1 VIIMKIPSLG
11 FSLIELM
18 ITLAIAAIVLAAGV
32 PAFGDLVQ
40 DNRLVTQ
47 INELMTDLN
56 LARSE
61 AIKQA
66 APVTVCKRNNAGTD
80 CNNPGNWQD
89 GWIVFLDSNRDG
101 IVDDDGDATP
111 CETGEDDDCVL
122 RVHASLPVGNTL
134 KYPRDRITY
143 DTQGFSYGFNGTFVF
158 CDSRGYAKGRGRIVS
173 NPGRI
178 MATADSNH
186 DGIHE
191 DSSGANFTP
200 ASC

>member
-1 VIIMKIPSLG
+1 VINMKIPSLG

>member
-1 VIIMKIPSLG
+1 MKILSLG

-40 DNRLVTQ
+40 DNRLATQ
-47 INELMTDLN
+47 INELVTDLN

-66 APVTVCKRNNAGTD
+66 APVTVCKRNSAGTA
-80 CNNPGNWQD
+80 CNNPGHWQN
-89 GWIVFLDSNRDG
+89 GWIVFLDIDRDG
-101 IVDDDGDATP
+101 VVDDDGDTAL
-111 CETGEDDDCVL
+111 CETGEDCVL
-122 RVHASLPVGNTL
+122 RVHAPLPAGNTIR
-134 KYPRDRITY
+134 YRQVNDHITY
-143 DTQGFSYGFNGTFVF
+143 DTQGFSEGFNGTFVF
-158 CDSRGYAKGRGRIVS
+158 CDNRGYTKARGRIIS

-178 MATADSNH
+178 RTTTDIDH

-191 DSSGANFTP
+191 GGSGEFTA

>member
-1 VIIMKIPSLG
+1 MKIPSLG

-40 DNRLVTQ
+40 DNRLATQ
-47 INELMTDLN
+47 INELVTDLN

-66 APVTVCKRNNAGTD
+66 APVTVCKRNSAGTA
-80 CNNPGNWQD
+80 CNNPGKWQN
-89 GWIVFLDSNRDG
+89 GWIVFLDIDRDG
-101 IVDDDGDATP
+101 VVDDDGDTAL
-111 CETGEDDDCVL
+111 CETGEDCVL
-122 RVHASLPVGNTL
+122 RAHAPLPAGNTIR
-134 KYPRDRITY
+134 YRQVNDRITY
-143 DTQGFSYGFNGTFVF
+143 DTQGFSEGFNGTFVF
-158 CDSRGYAKGRGRIVS
+158 CDSRGYTKARGRIIS

-178 MATADSNH
+178 RTTTDIDH

-191 DSSGANFTP
+191 GSSGEFT
-200 ASC
+200 AGSC

>member
-1 VIIMKIPSLG
+1 MKIPSLG

-47 INELMTDLN
+47 INELVTDLN

-66 APVTVCKRNNAGTD
+66 APVTVCKRNNAGTA

-89 GWIVFLDSNRDG
+89 GWIVFLDIDRDG
-101 IVDDDGDATP
+101 VIDDDGDTTL
-111 CETGEDDDCVL
+111 CETGEDCVL
-122 RVHASLPVGNTL
+122 RVHAPLPAGNTIR
-134 KYPRDRITY
+134 YPRNRITY
-143 DTQGFSYGFNGTFVF
+143 DTQGFSYGFNGTFVL

-191 DSSGANFTP
+191 DSSGANFTA

>member
-1 VIIMKIPSLG
+1 MKIPSLG

-47 INELMTDLN
+47 INELVTDLN

-66 APVTVCKRNNAGTD
+66 APVTVCKRNNAGTG
-80 CNNPGNWQD
+80 CNNAGSWQN
-89 GWIVFLDSNRDG
+89 GWIVFLDSDRDG
-101 IVDDDGDATP
+101 SVDDDGDAAL
-111 CETGEDDDCVL
+111 CETGEDCIL
-122 RVHASLPVGNTL
+122 RVHAPLPAGNTIR
-134 KYPRDRITY
+134 YRQVNDRITY

-191 DSSGANFTP
+191 DSSGANFT
-200 ASC
+200 ATSC